1 MIRLPELLN
10 SSLSP
15 VRRIQPVKASVRL
28 SLTPLSTADM
38 ELIPGDTIPERALVR
53 MYTIQGMAGIFRAS
67 CPEQTYGS
75 RSTRVRLEH
84 AVCEIGD
91 WTVKSEIKEQEKT
104 VAQAIPALFANYGGT
119 LWSLGEIACTET
131 VILQASKGANVLE
144 AILSVLAQVPGYMV
158 TMDQTVTPWVLG
170 VSQKPTTVSAEG
182 RLSRNIT
189 SVTIR
194 QDDSD
199 LCNRVYIDG
208 MSGHLD
214 DLTSQER
221 YGIIEH
227 TMSETGLSSSIA
239 QRMAQAYLDVHKD
252 PALSVE
258 ISMLDLSTVTGEP
271 LDAITLGKLYRLA
284 IPQDQLVIEQTVVGI
299 SFSDIYGQPNSISV
313 SLANEVRDTVT
324 YLRRQRRGG
333 GVSARNTEREV
344 EKLTV
349 QYTQKFE
356 VSDQKIA
363 SIMTATGVLLDAN
376 NNPVVDPETGLFVF
390 DTSNQGATLMSR
402 IDQTA
407 AGISSVVSQVGTV
420 TAVFD
425 KDHPGGYAIG
435 DRVLHNGVAYR
446 FTQAHAQGTDWIG
459 TDVTAIPVM
468 QTEITRVGQTAD
480 NVYSEVVAARDGQ
493 STLKSRIDQEA
504 GKISQVVTAVGKNG
518 QVTAASI
525 VTAINEQTGTGLVK
539 ISADRIELDG
549 TTIINLLEGGAVDV
563 YSLSANEVIAQEL
576 IIDDGTGDGHDTS
589 FYTTTIG
596 NTATPQTITF
606 LGDSSYTQASTITY
620 ADFPHYHTVT
630 FNNGQFSIGGIT
642 DTAPSPFDITATQW
656 YADQVLAANR
666 AGTGL
671 VTIGTPEWIGND
683 DPDHPSRY
691 KVTTSGRVNA
701 SGQANEDV
709 QYYAV
714 SATNLTLTKGN
725 ITKTVVSGT
734 AVDYEGT
741 YSISRSSGGII
752 SIGDVTTGVFANA
765 TPLALELT
773 LNVPTATNFV
783 WNTTGT
789 NAYKYTYQTDAS
801 LKVDGTNTLSRQVAG
816 LVLNP
821 TDAINYGKTQA
832 AVVASFATAVVP
844 PGASPEP
851 LTSGEKYKLLVTRE
865 GSTVLEKY
873 YSVPAGSTVG
883 SITVGGTDQG
893 NPSSNVNPGTITL
906 KALASDG
913 TTVLKTATYDKL
925 YITEGGWNTS
935 TNKKAVN
942 IRVGGDTSDDPL
954 IARLWITGP
963 SVSHNISVSGFGTY
977 TGSVSAY
984 TRIGSI
990 SAANVNSVRNSGY
1003 IVFTVKCGGTTEKF
1017 AVTVN
1022 A

>member
-104 VAQAIPALFANYGGT
+104 VAQAIPALFANYGGS

-214 DLTSQER
+214 DLTSQAR

-324 YLRRQRRGG
+324 YLRKQRRGG

-356 VSDQKIA
+356 VSDQRVA
-363 SIMTATGVLLDAN
+363 SIMEATGVLLDAN

-407 AGISSVVSQVGTV
+407 AGVSSVVSQVGTV

-435 DRVLHNGVAYR
+435 DRVLHNGTAYR

-459 TDVTAIPVM
+459 TDVVAIPVM

-480 NVYSEVVAARDGQ
+480 SVYSEVVAARDGR
-493 STLKSRIDQEA
+493 TNLKSRIDQEA
-504 GKISQVVTAVGKNG
+504 GKISQVVTAVGKDG
-518 QVTAASI
+518 RVTAASI

-596 NTATPQTITF
+596 NTASPQTITF

-620 ADFPHYHTVT
+620 ADFPHYHGLSLTNGVLSVDDVEATNAQTHGNTVDL
-630 FNNGQFSIGGIT
+630 SSVV
-642 DTAPSPFDITATQW
+642 TA
-656 YADQVLAANR
+656 
-666 AGTGL
+666 
-671 VTIGTPEWIGND
+671 VTLTP
-683 DPDHPSRY
+683 P
-691 KVTTSGRVNA
+691 A
-701 SGQANEDV
+701 SGQNT
-709 QYYAV
+709 YTL
-714 SATNLTLTKGN
+714 SATKLD
-725 ITKTVVSGT
+725 GT
-734 AVDYEGT
+734 TAQIGT
-741 YSISRSSGGII
+741 FSRATSLSGGWSGATYTVTASPQGQAW
-752 SIGDVTTGVFANA
+752 SIDFVRGSTSDA
-765 TPLALELT
+765 TLALELGSGT
-773 LNVPTATNFV
+773 VSQNNEKYLDFPVYIGSDNPSGQMTPNVTINKSINASAV
-783 WNTTGT
+783 WQKG
-789 NAYKYTYQTDAS
+789 YD
-801 LKVDGTNTLSRQVAG
+801 
-816 LVLNP
+816 
-821 TDAINYGKTQA
+821 YGKTQA

-844 PGASPEP
+844 AGASPTP

-865 GSTVLEKY
+865 GSTVLEQY
-873 YSVPAGSTVG
+873 YSVPAQATV
-883 SITVGGTDQG
+883 SLQDKTVTVNGTVTCDSGYDGLGTVTVNVPQTSAEIQTLRTVSYTTNG
-893 NPSSNVNPGTITL
+893 VYTVSPSSGFDAMASVRVTVNTPTGSHSI
-906 KALASDG
+906 SCSN
-913 TTVLKTATYDKL
+913 TVKS
-925 YITEGGWNTS
+925 IG
-935 TNKKAVN
+935 TNKGQ
-942 IRVGGDTSDDPL
+942 RTS
-954 IARLWITGP
+954 A
-963 SVSHNISVSGFGTY
+963 
-977 TGSVSAY
+977 
-984 TRIGSI
+984 GSI
-990 SAANVNSVRNSGY
+990 SKSGLVANQYLG
-1003 IVFTVKCGGTTEKF
+1003 FTISCGGTTKDF
-1017 AVTVN
+1017 YITVN